1 VPDLTIAAISWQ
13 TRPRT
18 TTQCVGK
25 PLPNSLPCFRCITRI
40 GLYLTKTGKSFD
52 GQGVPPDIRVPV
64 YPKVDL
70 ESGRDGALE
79 KVLEVLG
86 KR

>member
-1 VPDLTIAAISWQ
+1 
-13 TRPRT
+13 
-18 TTQCVGK
+18 
-25 PLPNSLPCFRCITRI
+25 LPNE
-40 GLYLTKTGKSFD
+40 LYLTETGKSFD
-52 GQGVPPDIRVPV
+52 GQGIPPDIRVPV

-79 KVLEVLG
+79 KALEVLG